1 MDLKAQP
8 IPAAPHAKRND
19 GLASLGWSVV
29 RHRRLFATIV
39 GVFFALGVLY
49 ALLATPQYRAEA
61 LLRIQTKPGAS
72 ISALSD
78 VSGTISNG
86 PSANDESEVLTSR
99 AIVGAA
105 IEQIGA
111 NLEIRTLDH
120 FPLIGRLLASG
131 HANDDKL
138 ASPLLGLSGFAWG
151 GEKLK
156 LGEFSLP
163 DAALGEKVSARRG
176 R

>member
-131 HANDDKL
+131 H
-138 ASPLLGLSGFAWG
+138 
-151 GEKLK
+151 
-156 LGEFSLP
+156 
-163 DAALGEKVSARRG
+163 VV
-176 R
+176 